1 MNIKVYKEYRFA
13 FGKLV
18 ATDTGKEYTFSISRN
33 DRFYHNMEKHI
44 TKEKVESLSY
54 ANIDDIYI
62 EDKDRFYQRISFP
75 GRAECRTIQGNR
87 YRKYT
92 KQKRNSHRQ
101 TVWFRW
107 ARYRKNAGRQ
117 D

>member
-18 ATDTGKEYTFSISRN
+18 VTDTGKEYTFSISRN

-62 EDKDRFYQRISFP
+62 EDKEKYSANTRFHCIRIF
-75 GRAECRTIQGNR
+75 
-87 YRKYT
+87 YRPY
-92 KQKRNSHRQ
+92 HIY
-101 TVWFRW
+101 VF
-107 ARYRKNAGRQ
+107 
-117 D
+117 

>member
-33 DRFYHNMEKHI
+33 DRFYHAMEKHI
-44 TKEKVESLSY
+44 IKEKIEGLSY

-62 EDKDRFYQRISFP
+62 EDKDKTFFDEKTLLV
-75 GRAECRTIQGNR
+75 A
-87 YRKYT
+87 K
-92 KQKRNSHRQ
+92 
-101 TVWFRW
+101 
-107 ARYRKNAGRQ
+107 
-117 D
+117 

>member
-62 EDKDRFYQRISFP
+62 EDKKIFCKYPFP
-75 GRAECRTIQGNR
+75 LHSDILSTLPYICFSG
-87 YRKYT
+87 
-92 KQKRNSHRQ
+92 
-101 TVWFRW
+101 
-107 ARYRKNAGRQ
+107 
-117 D
+117 

>member
-62 EDKDRFYQRISFP
+62 EDKDEAVLEDITEFLNGKGIK
-75 GRAECRTIQGNR
+75 I
-87 YRKYT
+87 
-92 KQKRNSHRQ
+92 
-101 TVWFRW
+101 
-107 ARYRKNAGRQ
+107 NA
-117 D
+117 

>member
-18 ATDTGKEYTFSISRN
+18 VTDTGKEYTFSISRN

-62 EDKDRFYQRISFP
+62 EDKDSKDVLTDFLCSKTGKALYNKNTRLWCNNPSYI
-75 GRAECRTIQGNR
+75 AELYMEELSN
-87 YRKYT
+87 K
-92 KQKRNSHRQ
+92 
-101 TVWFRW
+101 
-107 ARYRKNAGRQ
+107 
-117 D
+117 

>member
-33 DRFYHNMEKHI
+33 DRFYHAMEKHI
-44 TKEKVESLSY
+44 TKEKVEGLSY

-62 EDKDRFYQRISFP
+62 EDKDKTFLM
-75 GRAECRTIQGNR
+75 
-87 YRKYT
+87 
-92 KQKRNSHRQ
+92 
-101 TVWFRW
+101 
-107 ARYRKNAGRQ
+107 KNIYIEGCYACN
-117 D
+117 

>member
-62 EDKDRFYQRISFP
+62 EDKDSANTRFHCIRIFYRPYHIYVFQGKSTELS
-75 GRAECRTIQGNR
+75 GKSNRSSCRLHDSGIWCL
-87 YRKYT
+87 Y
-92 KQKRNSHRQ
+92 
-101 TVWFRW
+101 
-107 ARYRKNAGRQ
+107 
-117 D
+117 

>member
-62 EDKDRFYQRISFP
+62 EDKAGKDSKDVLTDFLCSKTGKALYNKNTRLWCNNPSYI
-75 GRAECRTIQGNR
+75 AELYMEELSN
-87 YRKYT
+87 K
-92 KQKRNSHRQ
+92 
-101 TVWFRW
+101 
-107 ARYRKNAGRQ
+107 
-117 D
+117 